1 MDEKT
6 MVNDILSGV
15 KSELTTYQNAI
26 SEAANQELRQT
37 IQTIRNSSE
46 AFQYELFKVAQ
57 AKGYYQPAATAT
69 PMEITNVKNEL
80 QK

>member
-6 MVNDILSGV
+6 MVNDVLSGV
-15 KSELTTYQNAI
+15 KSELSTYQNAI

-37 IQTIRNSSE
+37 MQSIRNSNE

-57 AKGYYQPAATAT
+57 TKGYYQPAAPAT
-69 PMEITNVKNEL
+69 PMEIE
-80 QK
+80 QCIGG